1 MEKKTEILENFKTAI
16 SSTVKSLSNSE
27 SVEVSFGDQK
37 TQSQKNFIRLPELEK
52 INDKINYNQVR
63 AIADSESLRLRLSDK
78 ETLKLYEPKGNIS
91 KKLYKI
97 AEKIRCEKIGSDNF
111 KGVKNNIEK
120 FYQERINSLDFK
132 SSEDK
137 IVESFENYLR
147 VKFLD
152 TKNTKDLDKKLKT
165 YKKDLEEKFKR
176 CFSLLVSDESTRQE
190 LKQNLKRLS
199 RPNATQNIIKEIM
212 ELNDK

>member
-97 AEKIRCEKIGSDNF
+97 AEKIRCEKIGSSN
-111 KGVKNNIEK
+111 
-120 FYQERINSLDFK
+120 L
-132 SSEDK
+132 
-137 IVESFENYLR
+137 SFIL
-147 VKFLD
+147 
-152 TKNTKDLDKKLKT
+152 
-165 YKKDLEEKFKR
+165 
-176 CFSLLVSDESTRQE
+176 
-190 LKQNLKRLS
+190 
-199 RPNATQNIIKEIM
+199 
-212 ELNDK
+212 